1 MVSGFSIVKNG
12 EVLGYPYLEALE
24 SLAAVVDELVVA
36 HGDSSDDTFDQLKAL
51 QSRIKCPMRILDSPW
66 DAKNLQGGS
75 ELARQ
80 TNVALDACSH
90 DVCVYLQADELFDN
104 DEFNMIREDLARFA
118 TDGWAQALVFRYL
131 HFFGSP
137 DYVVESR
144 KWYRREIRAIKR
156 STGLRSFRDGQGFRI
171 ISASGNSSKPNA
183 LLSRATVR
191 HYGWVRPPNVMAKKS
206 EALDR
211 LWHGAA
217 RDGTHQADA
226 QYPMQFG
233 VRRFTGR
240 HPEAMLRRFSNFE
253 YGDPFEHQRVNRF
266 SKDYIRC
273 AVGQFFEKAF
283 DWRPGEFTNYGALRK
298 IG

>member
-12 EVLGYPYLEALE
+12 EVLGYPYLEAIE
-24 SLAAVVDELVVA
+24 SLAAVVDEVVVA
-36 HGDSSDDTFDQLKAL
+36 HGDSTDDTLAQLKGL
-51 QSRIKCPMRILDSPW
+51 KSRLKCPMRIIDSPW
-66 DAKNLQGGS
+66 DAKNIQGGG

-80 TNVALDACSH
+80 SNIALDACRH
-90 DVCVYLQADELFDN
+90 DVCVYLQADELFD
-104 DEFNMIREDLARFA
+104 ELEYQMIREDLSRFA

-156 STGLRSFRDGQGFRI
+156 SSRLRSFRDAQGFRVI
-171 ISASGNSSKPNA
+171 DDDSKVSKPNA

-191 HYGWVRPPNVMAKKS
+191 HYGWVRPPKVMAKKS

-240 HPEAMLRRFSNFE
+240 HPEAMLKRFSSFE
-253 YGDPFEHQRVNRF
+253 YGDPFKNQKPDRF
-266 SKDYIRC
+266 SKEYLRC
-273 AVGQFFEKAF
+273 AVGQVFEKAF